1 MEKGKY
7 DKTLTKVT
15 YVIAAIVVIAIVYF
29 IFVKP
34 YLTFRSYEKQ
44 MRAGA
49 ERYYQINARELPTG
63 KRVSTV
69 TLSTLSSKQFIEEDF
84 TIPFS
89 SKLCNI
95 KDSWVKVKTDG
106 ADYKYY
112 VYLDCGFLESKVDHE
127 GPIIKLNGDQEM
139 TLTKHEKYEEPGVS
153 SVIDK
158 NDGKMNTKDVNISG
172 DVNTKTTGTYK
183 VTYTAFDSLKNK
195 TEVVRTIHVIE
206 TILSVT
212 KRTNPKGFYPADSE
226 NNHIYF
232 SNQLYRILG
241 IDGDNVKIISNDVVG
256 VSNYA
261 AIDKQLD
268 NYYKTLSSKSK
279 KFIVKNK
286 YCNDQLSRKNVDTT
300 ECSSYTDPK
309 NLYIPS
315 IADINKIKS
324 RYDGYIL
331 NGQSMWTSNK
341 YNDNYSYLV
350 GVETPEENEPLSM
363 VINTYNGGIRPVIT
377 LRGDTVISKGNGSFD
392 NPFVILKDVR
402 PGKAG
407 ELINKRLPGEFITLG
422 GNTWRI
428 IEPQND
434 GTTKIVLNDTITT
447 VDDDLQYNDIGN
459 EQYEYN
465 PKKKNTYAYYIN
477 NKASMY
483 LQTDKLV
490 SHQIKVP
497 IYKEAVLYG
506 KEIDTKTY
514 KVKLSAPSLYDLY
527 SISICEG
534 EYITINTSQEDN
546 NFFYISTSGGV
557 VKRGYDGVRK
567 YSVKPVGFL
576 KKGTVVVDGNGT
588 EASPYSVE

>member
-84 TIPFS
+84 TVPFS

-127 GPIIKLNGDQEM
+127 GPIIKLNGDQEI
-139 TLTKHEKYEEPGVS
+139 TLTKHEKYEEPGVN
-153 SVIDK
+153 SVVDK
-158 NDGKMNTKDVNISG
+158 NDGKMDTKDVTISG

-226 NNHIYF
+226 NNYIYF

-241 IDGDNVKIISNDVVG
+241 VDGDNVKIISNDVVG

-268 NYYKTLSSKSK
+268 KYYKTLSSKSK
-279 KFIVKNK
+279 KIIVKTK
-286 YCNDQLSRKNVDTT
+286 YCNDTLSQKNTDTT
-300 ECSSYTDPK
+300 ECTSYTDEK
-309 NLYIPS
+309 NLYLIS
-315 IADINKIKS
+315 LADINKIKS
-324 RYDGYIL
+324 NYAGYIVT
-331 NGQSMWTSNK
+331 GQNMWLANK
-341 YNDNYSYLV
+341 LNDNYSYLV
-350 GVETPEENEPLSM
+350 GSEIEEVKNFFTSM
-363 VINTYNGGIRPVIT
+363 INTYNGGIRPVIT
-377 LRGDTVISKGNGSFD
+377 IKGDTIISKGNGKYDS
-392 NPFVILKDVR
+392 PFIIQKDIHSA
-402 PGKAG
+402 KAG
-407 ELINKRLPGEFITLG
+407 ELINRRLPGEYFTLG
-422 GNTWRI
+422 GNIWRI
-428 IEPQND
+428 IEPQSD
-434 GTTKIVLNDTITT
+434 GTTKVILNDTISTI
-447 VDDDLQYNDIGN
+447 DDVLLYNDAAN

-465 PKKKNTYAYYIN
+465 PKKNNTYAYYIN

-490 SHQIKVP
+490 SHEIKVP
-497 IYKEAVLYG
+497 IYKEGILYG
-506 KEIDTKTY
+506 KEIETKKY
-514 KVKLSAPSLYDLY
+514 KVKLSAPNLYDLY
-527 SISICEG
+527 SISTTEE
-534 EYITINTSQEDN
+534 EYLTINTSQEEN
-546 NFFYISTSGGV
+546 YFFYMSTVGDV
-557 VKRGYDGVRK
+557 IKRSYDRYRQ
-567 YSVKPVGFL
+567 YSVKPVAFL
-576 KKGTVVVDGNGT
+576 KSGVVVVKGSGT
-588 EASPYSVE
+588 ELDPYTIE